1 MSITE
6 KSERE
11 DLGAAGA
18 QLSTAP
24 ADTFAEAPAPT

>member
-24 ADTFAEAPAPT
+24 AELSAS